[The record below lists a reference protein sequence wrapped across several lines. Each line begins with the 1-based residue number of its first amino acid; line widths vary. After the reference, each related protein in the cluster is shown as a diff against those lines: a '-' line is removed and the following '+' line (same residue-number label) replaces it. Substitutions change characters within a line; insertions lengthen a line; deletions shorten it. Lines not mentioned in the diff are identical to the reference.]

1 MEESNVRMKYKRK
14 TVFIEAKICVFVEE
28 SNLRMKY
35 KKKLFFAVQVQ
46 HFLKCNLILELN
58 MI

>member
-1 MEESNVRMKYKRK
+1 
-14 TVFIEAKICVFVEE
+14 VEE

-35 KKKLFFAVQVQ
+35 KKRLFFAVQVQ